1 MSNLL
6 TVVYLTCFAVI
17 AGGSF
22 ALMSQGLRLSSGAI
36 DGRQSRGGRS
46 RRHPEAPQPGEE
58 VLVIDLN
65 RERLEELYRQAS

>member
-6 TVVYLTCFAVI
+6 TVLYLTCFAVI

-22 ALMSQGLRLSSGAI
+22 ALMTQSLRLSGAM
-36 DGRQSRGGRS
+36 DGRPSRRAGS

-58 VLVIDLN
+58 VLVIDLT